1 MIRAFIAIDIPEDVR
16 AAITEAQARLER
28 FHKSYSVPG
37 V

>member
-1 MIRAFIAIDIPEDVR
+1 VFFVVKEFRSLHPER
-16 AAITEAQARLER
+16 FRGKLEQ